1 MNITTLEQA
10 AKHLIESGKV
20 DMNTMTVEG
29 RQLLD
34 VCGFN
39 SSNPSARIG
48 EQIKKHNL
56 NEGTDFLRIPVK
68 SSGGRPSSIYQF
80 SLNAAN
86 HILLAA
92 MTEKGKKARQEAI
105 NLKTSIDSI
114 PVDMVESFMASMAEK
129 FLGQT
134 EQAVALISQKYEAK
148 VKEKDL
154 LIHKKSEPISL
165 TKILGNSHKVVQA
178 ANLWLEESGY
188 QEVYFS
194 KGKRKGWTLND
205 KGRELGTQVS
215 SSSIFWVPEIKKI
228 MPKTSEL
235 LEYAERLGL
244 KDMKQTNQITTQSN
258 LQLN

>member
-10 AKHLIESGKV
+10 ATHLIESGKV

-34 VCGFN
+34 VCGY
-39 SSNPSARIG
+39 STSNAKARLD
-48 EQIKKHNL
+48 EQISRHKLEL
-56 NEGTDFLRIPVK
+56 NKDFTI
-68 SSGGRPSSIYQF
+68 SIIRDGNVRKNVYSF
-80 SLNAAN
+80 TLNAAN
-86 HILLAA
+86 HILLASI
-92 MTEKGKKARQEAI
+92 TEQGKKARQEAI

-178 ANLWLEESGY
+178 ANLWLEEGGY

-194 KGKRKGWTLND
+194 NGKRKGWTLND

-215 SSSIFWVPEIKKI
+215 SSSIFWVPEIKKL

-235 LEYAERLGL
+235 LDYAERLGL